1 MAFLPLIE
9 VSSDLQ
15 SYPRSV
21 RTHLQ
26 QEVNR
31 DHEAPML
38 GTVARSGKI
47 TAVAKVLLR
56 LRSLQNLSH
65 VMFRAAIWT

>member
-31 DHEAPML
+31 DHEAAML

-56 LRSLQNLSH
+56 SLQNLSH
-65 VMFRAAIWT
+65 VMFRATIWT